1 MAMEASDHFPIE
13 IPMGNLE
20 LSEGNWSMVLVSP
33 VPGVPLCFMQ
43 WESPDFDMWSAPKS
57 IETQ

>member
-1 MAMEASDHFPIE
+1 MEASDHFPIE

-43 WESPDFDMWSAPKS
+43 
-57 IETQ
+57 